1 MPTDISRATI
11 PELLKIVNDVP
22 TKDRVPHLREIAN
35 LKPELYTIETFNL
48 ICLKEHHLTSNLTFQ
63 TIGVIIDYIKT

>member
-22 TKDRVPHLREIAN
+22 TKDRVSHLREIAN
-35 LKPELYTIETFNL
+35 LKPELKTI
-48 ICLKEHHLTSNLTFQ
+48 LTF
-63 TIGVIIDYIKT
+63 V